1 MSYQAS
7 KPNKVAR
14 LPEVAPLPLPE
25 ALALYMKKRR
35 VMLVKLLK
43 YVVERSN
50 VGLSYFILLL
60 ASADPLPLLL
70 PLPLPLPLPFPLS
83 VAAPLALALALALDV
98 C

>member
-70 PLPLPLPLPFPLS
+70 PLPLPLPFPLS
-83 VAAPLALALALALDV
+83 VAAPLALALDV